1 MGGIPRFFIDRP
13 IFASVIAI
21 VTVFVGV
28 IALFNLP
35 VAQYPNIVPPTVTV
49 TATYAGANAETVAS
63 TVAAPLEQQINGVDN
78 MLYIASTST
87 SDGQMTITVTFEP
100 GTDPD
105 TAQVLVQNRVQAAE
119 SKLPEVVRSNGV
131 VVRKRSPD
139 FTMAVS
145 MVSPDGRYNDLYL
158 SNYAFLQV
166 SDYLAR
172 IKGVGDIQFFGAR
185 DYSMRIWLNPEKIAA
200 LGMTAGDIVRALR
213 EQNVQIAAG
222 NVGGQPAPSGLDYQM
237 TVTTQG
243 RLENVEQFENIVI
256 KTGENGEVVRLKDVA
271 RVDLGAKDYT
281 VISRLDGNPAI
292 NIGIFQAPGSNALE
306 VSKRV
311 REEMEKLKER
321 FPPGVDYRIIYDT
334 TMFVKEAILSVM
346 ETIIEAFLL
355 VVFVVLV
362 FLQSWRSTLI
372 PIMAVPVSLIGTF
385 AVMLAFGF
393 SLNLLTLLGLVL
405 AIGIVVDDA
414 IVVVEAVEHHMAEG
428 LARREATIKAMSEV
442 AGPIVAIT
450 AVLSCVFIPTAFIP
464 GLTGSFYRQFA
475 LTIAFSTILSMVNS
489 LTLSPAMCA
498 LFLQSPKE
506 RKDLLGRALDG
517 VLGWFFRLFN
527 RTFEGFKAIYIRILR
542 KLIRWSLLV
551 LVVYGGLLVLTGYM
565 FQKVPT
571 GFIPETDQ
579 GVMFVNVELPEGA
592 SLERT
597 EQVMNQVE
605 DILKSTPGVAHTINR
620 IGSSII
626 TQATAS
632 NSGTVI
638 CIFEPFE
645 ERKKNSAKSLRG
657 IQEAIQPK
665 FAQIREARV
674 LAFPA
679 PSVRGLGTTGG
690 VKLMVQDRGGGTP
703 DALEKALQ
711 GPIAKASSRPE
722 LARMFTLFR
731 ASTPQIFADINRIQ
745 AKSKGV
751 DVTAISEAL
760 QFYLGSIYVNDLTL
774 FGKPFQ
780 VTAQADGNF
789 RARPDDILRLQTRNA
804 NGEMVPLGS
813 LVELRQINAPSRV
826 PRFNLFPAAE
836 LNGNPATGY
845 STGETIK
852 AMEQLARDTL
862 PRNYGYEWTE
872 TALQELKAG
881 NSALYVFPICVLFV
895 FLVLAALY
903 ENWSLPL
910 AIILIVPLCVLF
922 SLVGISISGGD
933 NNIFTQIGFVVLI
946 GLASKNA
953 ILIVE
958 YAKLSE
964 ERDGKTPLEAAI
976 NASRLRLRPILM
988 TSFSF
993 ILGVVPLALASGA
1006 GYELRRALGTAV
1018 FSGMLGV
1025 TFFGLLLTPVFYVVI
1040 RRLTTPKKK
1049 AMLPKVKAPLEPV
1062 TAA

>member
-21 VTVFVGV
+21 VTMLAGL

-35 VAQYPNIVPPTVTV
+35 IAQYPSIVPPTVTV
-49 TATYAGANAETVAS
+49 TATYPGANAETVAN
-63 TVAAPLEQQINGVDN
+63 TVAAPIEQQVNGVDN

-119 SKLPEVVRSNGV
+119 AKLPDVVRSNGV

-145 MVSPDGRYNDLYL
+145 MVSPDGRYDDLYL
-158 SNYAFLQV
+158 SNYALLQV

-172 IKGVGDIQFFGAR
+172 IKGVGDVLFFGAR

-200 LGMTAGDIVRALR
+200 LAMTAGDVVKALR

-222 NVGGQPAPSGLDYQM
+222 RVGGQPAPSGLDYQM

-243 RLENVEQFENIVI
+243 RLANAEEFENIVI
-256 KTGENGEVVRLKDVA
+256 KTGSDGEVVRLKDVA

-281 VISRLDGNPAI
+281 VISRLDGQPAI

-306 VSKRV
+306 ISKRV
-311 REEMEKLKER
+311 RAEMKRLKQR

-334 TMFVKEAILSVM
+334 TMFVKEAIYSVL

-355 VVFVVLV
+355 VVIVVLV

-372 PIMAVPVSLIGTF
+372 PIIAVPVSLIGSF

-414 IVVVEAVEHHMAEG
+414 IVVVEAVEHHLAQG
-428 LARREATIKAMSEV
+428 LDRREATIKAMSEV

-475 LTIAFSTILSMVNS
+475 LTIAFSTILSMINS
-489 LTLSPAMCA
+489 LTLSPALCA
-498 LFLQSPKE
+498 LFLQPPDA
-506 RKDLLGRALDG
+506 RKDVLGRTLDIA
-517 VLGWFFRLFN
+517 VGWFFRLFT
-527 RTFEGFKAIYIRILR
+527 RTFEGTKNLYIRLLR
-542 KLIRWSLLV
+542 RLIRWSLLV
-551 LVVYGGLLVLTGYM
+551 LILYAGLLVLTGYA
-565 FQKVPT
+565 FHKVPS
-571 GFIPETDQ
+571 GFIPEIDQ
-579 GVMFVNVELPEGA
+579 GVIFVNVELPEGA

-597 EQVMNQVE
+597 EKVMNQVE
-605 DILKSTPGVAHTINR
+605 DILKSTPGIAHTINR
-620 IGSSII
+620 IGSSIV
-626 TQATAS
+626 TQATAP

-645 ERKKNSAKSLRG
+645 ERKKDGKQSLRAVLSEIEG
-657 IQEAIQPK
+657 RFSEISEALVI
-665 FAQIREARV
+665 
-674 LAFPA
+674 AFPL
-679 PSVRGLGTTGG
+679 PSVRGLSTTGG

-703 DALEKALQ
+703 ENLEKALQ
-711 GPIAKASSRPE
+711 GPIQQAASRPE
-722 LARMFTLFR
+722 LDEVFTLFR
-731 ASTPQIFADINRIQ
+731 ASTPQIYADINRIQ
-745 AKSKGV
+745 AKSRGV
-751 DVTAISEAL
+751 DVSAISEAL

-780 VTAQADGNF
+780 VTAQADGPF
-789 RARPDDILRLQTRNA
+789 RARAEDILRLQTRNA
-804 NGEMVPLGS
+804 AGEMVPLGS
-813 LVELRQINAPSRV
+813 LVELKEINAPSRV
-826 PRFNLFPAAE
+826 IRYNLFPAAE
-836 LNGNPATGY
+836 LNANPAPGY
-845 STGETIK
+845 STGQTIR
-852 AMEQLARDTL
+852 ALEELANKNL
-862 PRNYGYEWTE
+862 PGSYGYEWTE
-872 TALQELKAG
+872 TALQELIAG
-881 NSALYVFPICVLFV
+881 NSALYVFPVCVLFV

-903 ENWSLPL
+903 ENWALPL

-922 SLVGISISGGD
+922 SLTGIFISGGD

-958 YAKLSE
+958 FAKLIE

-976 NASRLRLRPILM
+976 EASRLRLRPILM
-988 TSFSF
+988 TSFAF
-993 ILGVVPLALASGA
+993 ILGVIPLVLASGA
-1006 GYELRRALGTAV
+1006 GYELRRTLGIAV

-1025 TFFGLLLTPVFYVVI
+1025 TIFGLFLTPVFYVVI
-1040 RRLTTPKKK
+1040 RRITLSKRRKSLDKKTPTEE
-1049 AMLPKVKAPLEPV
+1049 LVPV
-1062 TAA
+1062 G

>member
-21 VTVFVGV
+21 VTMLAGV

-35 VAQYPNIVPPTVTV
+35 IAQYPSIVPPTVTV
-49 TATYAGANAETVAS
+49 TATYPGANAETVAN
-63 TVAAPLEQQINGVDN
+63 TVAAPIEQQVNGVDN

-119 SKLPEVVRSNGV
+119 AKLPDVVRNNGV

-145 MVSPDGRYNDLYL
+145 MVSPDGRYDDLYL
-158 SNYAFLQV
+158 SNYALLQV

-172 IKGVGDIQFFGAR
+172 IKGVGDVQFFGAR

-200 LGMTAGDIVRALR
+200 LAMTAGDVVKALR

-222 NVGGQPAPSGLDYQM
+222 KVGGQPAPSGLDYQM

-243 RLENVEQFENIVI
+243 RLANAAEFENVVI
-256 KTGENGEVVRLKDVA
+256 KTGSDGEVVRLKDVA
-271 RVDLGAKDYT
+271 RVDLGAKDYN
-281 VISRLDGNPAI
+281 VISRLDGQPAI

-306 VSKRV
+306 ISKRV
-311 REEMEKLKER
+311 RAEMKRLKHR

-334 TMFVKEAILSVM
+334 TMFVKEAIYSVL

-355 VVFVVLV
+355 VVIVVLV

-372 PIMAVPVSLIGTF
+372 PIIAVPVSLIGSF

-414 IVVVEAVEHHMAEG
+414 IVVVEAVEHHLAEG
-428 LARREATIKAMSEV
+428 LDRRAATIKAMSEV

-475 LTIAFSTILSMVNS
+475 LTIAFSTILSMINS
-489 LTLSPAMCA
+489 LTLSPALCA
-498 LFLQSPKE
+498 LFLQPPDA
-506 RKDLLGRALDG
+506 RKDVLGRTLD
-517 VLGWFFRLFN
+517 VALGWFFRLFT
-527 RTFEGFKAIYIRILR
+527 RTFEGTKNLYIRLLR
-542 KLIRWSLLV
+542 RLIRWSLLV
-551 LVVYGGLLVLTGYM
+551 LILYAGLLVLTGYA
-565 FQKVPT
+565 FRRVPS
-571 GFIPETDQ
+571 GFIPEIDQ
-579 GVMFVNVELPEGA
+579 GVIFVNVELPEGA

-597 EQVMNQVE
+597 EKVMNQVE
-605 DILKSTPGVAHTINR
+605 DILKSTPGIAHTINR
-620 IGSSII
+620 IGSSIV
-626 TQATAS
+626 TQATAP

-645 ERKKNSAKSLRG
+645 ERKKGGQQSLR
-657 IQEAIQPK
+657 AILSAIEGR
-665 FAQIREARV
+665 FSEISEARV
-674 LAFPA
+674 IAFPV
-679 PSVRGLGTTGG
+679 PSVRGLSTTGG

-703 DALEKALQ
+703 ENLEKALQ
-711 GPIAKASSRPE
+711 GPIQQAASRPE
-722 LARMFTLFR
+722 LDEVFTLFR
-731 ASTPQIFADINRIQ
+731 ASTPQIYADINRIQ
-745 AKSKGV
+745 AKSRGV
-751 DVTAISEAL
+751 DVSAISEAL

-780 VTAQADGNF
+780 VTAQADGPF
-789 RARPDDILRLQTRNA
+789 RARAEDILRLQTRNA
-804 NGEMVPLGS
+804 AGEMVPLGS
-813 LVELRQINAPSRV
+813 LVELKEINAPSRV
-826 PRFNLFPAAE
+826 IRYNLFPAAE
-836 LNGNPATGY
+836 LNANPAPGY
-845 STGETIK
+845 STGQTIQ
-852 AMEQLARDTL
+852 ALEDLANKNL
-862 PRNYGYEWTE
+862 PGSYGYEWTE
-872 TALQELKAG
+872 TALQELIAG
-881 NSALYVFPICVLFV
+881 NSALYVFPVCVLFV

-903 ENWSLPL
+903 ENWALPL

-922 SLVGISISGGD
+922 SLTGIFISGGD

-958 YAKLSE
+958 FAKLIE

-976 NASRLRLRPILM
+976 EASRLRLRPILM
-988 TSFSF
+988 TSFAF
-993 ILGVVPLALASGA
+993 ILGVIPLVLASGA
-1006 GYELRRALGTAV
+1006 GYELRRTLGIAV

-1025 TFFGLLLTPVFYVVI
+1025 TIFGLFLTPVFYVVI
-1040 RRLTTPKKK
+1040 RRITLRKPRKSLDTKTP
-1049 AMLPKVKAPLEPV
+1049 AEELVPV
-1062 TAA
+1062 G

>member
-21 VTVFVGV
+21 VTMLAGL

-35 VAQYPNIVPPTVTV
+35 IAQYPSIVPPTVTV
-49 TATYAGANAETVAS
+49 TATYPGANAETVAN
-63 TVAAPLEQQINGVDN
+63 TVAAPIEQQVNGVDN

-100 GTDPD
+100 GTNPD

-119 SKLPEVVRSNGV
+119 AKLPDVVRSNGV

-145 MVSPDGRYNDLYL
+145 MVSPDGRYDDLYL
-158 SNYAFLQV
+158 SNYALLQV

-172 IKGVGDIQFFGAR
+172 IKGVGDVLFFGAR

-200 LGMTAGDIVRALR
+200 LAMTAGDIVKALR

-222 NVGGQPAPSGLDYQM
+222 KVGGQPAPLGLDYQM

-243 RLENVEQFENIVI
+243 RLANAEEFENVVI
-256 KTGENGEVVRLKDVA
+256 KTGSDGEVVRLKDVA
-271 RVDLGAKDYT
+271 RVDLGAKDYN
-281 VISRLDGNPAI
+281 VISRLDGQPAI

-306 VSKRV
+306 ISKRV
-311 REEMEKLKER
+311 RAEMKRLKQR

-334 TMFVKEAILSVM
+334 TMFVKEAIYSVL

-355 VVFVVLV
+355 VVIVVLV

-372 PIMAVPVSLIGTF
+372 PIMAVPVSLIGSF

-414 IVVVEAVEHHMAEG
+414 IVVVEAVEHHLAEG
-428 LARREATIKAMSEV
+428 LDRREATIKAMSEV

-475 LTIAFSTILSMVNS
+475 LTIAFSTILSMINS
-489 LTLSPAMCA
+489 LTLSPALCA
-498 LFLQSPKE
+498 LFLQPPGA
-506 RKDLLGRALDG
+506 RKDVLGRTLDIA
-517 VLGWFFRLFN
+517 LGWFFRLFT
-527 RTFEGFKAIYIRILR
+527 RTFEGTKNLYIRLLR
-542 KLIRWSLLV
+542 RLIRWSLLV
-551 LVVYGGLLVLTGYM
+551 LILYAGLLVLTGYA
-565 FQKVPT
+565 FHKVPS
-571 GFIPETDQ
+571 GFIPEIDQ
-579 GVMFVNVELPEGA
+579 GVIFVNVELPEGA

-597 EQVMNQVE
+597 EKVMNQVE
-605 DILKSTPGVAHTINR
+605 DILKSTPGIAHTINR
-620 IGSSII
+620 IGSSIV
-626 TQATAS
+626 TQATAP

-645 ERKKNSAKSLRG
+645 DRKKDEKQSLRAVLSEIEG
-657 IQEAIQPK
+657 RFSEIS
-665 FAQIREARV
+665 EAR
-674 LAFPA
+674 LIAFPL
-679 PSVRGLGTTGG
+679 PSVRGLSTTGG

-703 DALEKALQ
+703 ESLEKALQ
-711 GPIAKASSRPE
+711 GPIQQAGSRPE
-722 LARMFTLFR
+722 LDEVFTLFR
-731 ASTPQIFADINRIQ
+731 ASTPQIYADINRIQ
-745 AKSKGV
+745 AKSRGV
-751 DVTAISEAL
+751 DVSAISEAL

-780 VTAQADGNF
+780 VTAQADGPF
-789 RARPDDILRLQTRNA
+789 RARAEDILRLQTRNA
-804 NGEMVPLGS
+804 AGEMVPLGS
-813 LVELRQINAPSRV
+813 LVDLREINAPSRV
-826 PRFNLFPAAE
+826 IRYNLFPAAE
-836 LNGNPATGY
+836 LNANPAPGY
-845 STGETIK
+845 STGQTIQ
-852 AMEQLARDTL
+852 ALEELANKTL
-862 PRNYGYEWTE
+862 PGSYGYEWTE
-872 TALQELKAG
+872 TALQELIAG
-881 NSALYVFPICVLFV
+881 NSALYVFPVCVLFV

-903 ENWSLPL
+903 ENWALPL

-922 SLVGISISGGD
+922 SLTGIFVAGGD

-958 YAKLSE
+958 FAKLIE

-976 NASRLRLRPILM
+976 EASRLRLRPILM
-988 TSFSF
+988 TSFAF
-993 ILGVVPLALASGA
+993 ILGVIPLVLASGA
-1006 GYELRRALGTAV
+1006 GYELRRTLGIAV

-1025 TFFGLLLTPVFYVVI
+1025 TIFGLFLTPVFYVVI
-1040 RRLTTPKKK
+1040 RRITLSKRKKSVDTK
-1049 AMLPKVKAPLEPV
+1049 
-1062 TAA
+1062 TAAEELVPVG

>member
-21 VTVFVGV
+21 VTILAGL

-35 VAQYPNIVPPTVTV
+35 IAQYPSIVPPTVTV
-49 TATYAGANAETVAS
+49 TATYPGANAETVAN
-63 TVAAPLEQQINGVDN
+63 TVAAPIEQQVNGVDN

-100 GTDPD
+100 GTNPD

-119 SKLPEVVRSNGV
+119 AKLPDVVRSNGV

-145 MVSPDGRYNDLYL
+145 MVSPDGRYDDLYL
-158 SNYAFLQV
+158 SNYALLQV

-172 IKGVGDIQFFGAR
+172 IKGVGDVLFFGAR

-200 LGMTAGDIVRALR
+200 LAMTAGDIVKALR

-222 NVGGQPAPSGLDYQM
+222 KVGGQPAPLGLDYQM

-243 RLENVEQFENIVI
+243 RLANAEEFENVVI
-256 KTGENGEVVRLKDVA
+256 KTGSDGEVVRLKDVA
-271 RVDLGAKDYT
+271 RVDLGAKDYN
-281 VISRLDGNPAI
+281 VISRLDGQPAI

-306 VSKRV
+306 ISKRV
-311 REEMEKLKER
+311 RAEMKRLKQR

-334 TMFVKEAILSVM
+334 TMFVKEAIYSVL

-355 VVFVVLV
+355 VVIVVLV

-372 PIMAVPVSLIGTF
+372 PIMAVPVSLIGSF

-414 IVVVEAVEHHMAEG
+414 IVVVEAVEHHLAEG
-428 LARREATIKAMSEV
+428 LDRREATIKAMSEV

-475 LTIAFSTILSMVNS
+475 LTIAFSTILSMINS
-489 LTLSPAMCA
+489 LTLSPALCA
-498 LFLQSPKE
+498 LFLQPPGA
-506 RKDLLGRALDG
+506 RKDVLGRTLDIA
-517 VLGWFFRLFN
+517 LGWFFRLFT
-527 RTFEGFKAIYIRILR
+527 RTFEGTKNLYIRLLR
-542 KLIRWSLLV
+542 RLIRWSLLV
-551 LVVYGGLLVLTGYM
+551 LILYAGLLVLTGYA
-565 FQKVPT
+565 FHKVPS
-571 GFIPETDQ
+571 GFIPEIDQ
-579 GVMFVNVELPEGA
+579 GVIFVNVELPEGA

-597 EQVMNQVE
+597 EKVMNQVE
-605 DILKSTPGVAHTINR
+605 DILKSTPGIAHTINR
-620 IGSSII
+620 IGSSIV
-626 TQATAS
+626 TQATAP

-645 ERKKNSAKSLRG
+645 DRKKDEKQSLRAVLSEIEG
-657 IQEAIQPK
+657 RFSEIS
-665 FAQIREARV
+665 EAR
-674 LAFPA
+674 LIAFPL
-679 PSVRGLGTTGG
+679 PSVRGLSTTGG

-703 DALEKALQ
+703 ESLEKALQ
-711 GPIAKASSRPE
+711 GPIQQAGSRPE
-722 LARMFTLFR
+722 LDEVFTLFR
-731 ASTPQIFADINRIQ
+731 ASTPQIYADINRIQ
-745 AKSKGV
+745 AKSRGV
-751 DVTAISEAL
+751 DVSAISEAL

-780 VTAQADGNF
+780 VTAQADGPF
-789 RARPDDILRLQTRNA
+789 RARAEDILRLQTRNA
-804 NGEMVPLGS
+804 AGEMVPLGS
-813 LVELRQINAPSRV
+813 LVDLREINAPSRV
-826 PRFNLFPAAE
+826 IRYNLFPAAE
-836 LNGNPATGY
+836 LNANPAPGY
-845 STGETIK
+845 STGQTIQ
-852 AMEQLARDTL
+852 ALEELANKTL
-862 PRNYGYEWTE
+862 PGSYGYEWTE
-872 TALQELKAG
+872 TALQELIAG
-881 NSALYVFPICVLFV
+881 NSALYVFPVCVLFV

-903 ENWSLPL
+903 ENWALPL

-922 SLVGISISGGD
+922 SLTGIFVAGGD

-958 YAKLSE
+958 FAKLIE

-976 NASRLRLRPILM
+976 EASRLRLRPILM
-988 TSFSF
+988 TSFAF
-993 ILGVVPLALASGA
+993 ILGVIPLVLASGA
-1006 GYELRRALGTAV
+1006 GYELRRTLGIAV

-1025 TFFGLLLTPVFYVVI
+1025 TIFGLFLTPVFYVVI
-1040 RRLTTPKKK
+1040 RRITLSKRKKSVDTK
-1049 AMLPKVKAPLEPV
+1049 
-1062 TAA
+1062 TAAEELVPVG

>member
-21 VTVFVGV
+21 VTVFAGV

-35 VAQYPNIVPPTVTV
+35 IAQYPNIVPPTVSV
-49 TATYAGANAETVAS
+49 TARYPGANAETVAS
-63 TVAAPLEQQINGVDN
+63 TVAAPIEQQINGVDN
-78 MLYIASTST
+78 MLYISSTST
-87 SDGQMTITVTFEP
+87 SDGQMTITVTFAA
-100 GTDPD
+100 GTNPD

-119 SKLPEVVRSNGV
+119 AKLPDVVRSNGV

-145 MVSPDGRYNDLYL
+145 MVSPDGRYDDLYL
-158 SNYAFLQV
+158 SNYALLQV

-172 IKGVGDIQFFGAR
+172 VKGVGDVQFFGAR
-185 DYSMRIWLNPEKIAA
+185 DYSMRIWLNPDKIAA
-200 LGMTAGDIVRALR
+200 LGMTAGDVVEALR

-237 TVTTQG
+237 AVTTQG
-243 RLENVEQFENIVI
+243 RLESAEQFENIVI
-256 KTGENGEVVRLKDVA
+256 KTGTNGEVVRVKDVA
-271 RVDLGAKDYT
+271 RVELGAKDYT
-281 VISRLDGNPAI
+281 VISRLDGKPAI
-292 NIGIFQAPGSNALE
+292 NIGIFQAPGSNALDI
-306 VSKRV
+306 SKRV
-311 REEMEKLKER
+311 RAEMERLKQR
-321 FPPGVDYRIIYDT
+321 FPPGMDYRIIYDT
-334 TMFVKEAILSVM
+334 TMFVKEAIYSVT
-346 ETIIEAFLL
+346 ETILEAFLL

-414 IVVVEAVEHHMAEG
+414 IVVVEAVERHMEEG
-428 LARREATIKAMSEV
+428 LNRRDATIKAMSEV

-498 LFLQSPKE
+498 LFLQPRDA
-506 RKDLLGRALDG
+506 RKDFLGRILDG
-517 VLGWFFRLFN
+517 SLGWFFRLFN
-527 RTFEGFKAIYIRILR
+527 RTYEAANTLYIRLLR
-542 KLIRWSLLV
+542 RLIRWSFIVLV
-551 LVVYGGLLVLTGYM
+551 LYAGLLVLTGYV
-565 FQKVPT
+565 FKSVPT

-579 GVMFVNVELPEGA
+579 GFMFVNVELPEGA

-597 EQVMNQVE
+597 EEVMNQVE
-605 DILKSTPGVAHTINR
+605 ETLKSTPGIANTINR

-626 TQATAS
+626 TQATAP

-645 ERKKNSAKSLRG
+645 ERKGHPEKSLRG
-657 IQEAIQPK
+657 ILAAIEPK
-665 FAQIREARV
+665 FEQIRQARV
-674 LAFPA
+674 LAFAP
-679 PSVRGLGTTGG
+679 PSVRGLSTTGG
-690 VKLMVQDRGGGTP
+690 VKLMVQDREGGTP
-703 DALEKALQ
+703 ANLERALQ
-711 GPIAKASSRPE
+711 GPIKEGESRPE
-722 LARMFTLFR
+722 LDRIFTLFR
-731 ASTPQIFADINRIQ
+731 ANTPQVYADINRIQ
-745 AKSKGV
+745 AKSRNV
-751 DVTAISEAL
+751 HVSAISEAL
-760 QFYLGSIYVNDLTL
+760 QFYLGSIYVNDLNL

-780 VTAQADGNF
+780 VTAQADGPF
-789 RARPDDILRLQTRNA
+789 RARPDDILRLQTRNTA
-804 NGEMVPLGS
+804 GEMVPLGS
-813 LVELRQINAPSRV
+813 LVDLREVNAPSRV
-826 PRFNLFPAAE
+826 IRFNLFPAAE
-836 LNGNPATGY
+836 LNANPAAGY
-845 STGETIK
+845 STGQTIK
-852 AMEQLARDTL
+852 AMEELATETL
-862 PRNYGYEWTE
+862 PASYGYEWTE
-872 TALQELKAG
+872 TALQELIAG

-903 ENWSLPL
+903 ENWALPL
-910 AIILIVPLCVLF
+910 AIILIVPMCVLC
-922 SLVGISISGGD
+922 SLVGIAISGGD

-958 YAKLSE
+958 YARLSE
-964 ERDGKTPLEAAI
+964 ERDARTPLEAAVE
-976 NASRLRLRPILM
+976 ASRLRLRPILM

-993 ILGVVPLALASGA
+993 ILGVVPLVLASGA
-1006 GYELRRALGTAV
+1006 GYELRRTLGLAV

-1025 TFFGLLLTPVFYVVI
+1025 TIFGLFLTPVFYVVI
-1040 RRLTTPKKK
+1040 RRITTRRKRETSPRERPSRE
-1049 AMLPKVKAPLEPV
+1049 LAPV
-1062 TAA
+1062 G

>member
-21 VTVFVGV
+21 VTILAGL

-35 VAQYPNIVPPTVTV
+35 IAQYPSIVPPTVTV
-49 TATYAGANAETVAS
+49 TATYPGANAETVAN
-63 TVAAPLEQQINGVDN
+63 TVAAPIEQQVNGVDN

-100 GTDPD
+100 GTNPD

-119 SKLPEVVRSNGV
+119 AKLPDVVRSNGV

-145 MVSPDGRYNDLYL
+145 MVSPDGRYDDLYL
-158 SNYAFLQV
+158 SNYALLQV

-172 IKGVGDIQFFGAR
+172 IKGVGDVLFFGAR

-200 LGMTAGDIVRALR
+200 LAMTAGDIVKALR

-222 NVGGQPAPSGLDYQM
+222 KVGGQPAPLGLDYQM

-243 RLENVEQFENIVI
+243 RLANAEEFENVVI
-256 KTGENGEVVRLKDVA
+256 KTGSDGEVVRLKDVA
-271 RVDLGAKDYT
+271 RVDLGAKDYN
-281 VISRLDGNPAI
+281 VISRLDGQPAI

-306 VSKRV
+306 ISKRV
-311 REEMEKLKER
+311 RTEMKRLKQR

-334 TMFVKEAILSVM
+334 TMFVKEAIYSVL

-355 VVFVVLV
+355 VVIVVLV

-372 PIMAVPVSLIGTF
+372 PIMAVPVSLIGSF

-414 IVVVEAVEHHMAEG
+414 IVVVEAVEHHLAEG
-428 LARREATIKAMSEV
+428 LDRREATIKAMSEV

-475 LTIAFSTILSMVNS
+475 LTIAFSTILSMINS
-489 LTLSPAMCA
+489 LTLSPALCA
-498 LFLQSPKE
+498 LFLQPPGA
-506 RKDLLGRALDG
+506 RKDVLGRTLDIG
-517 VLGWFFRLFN
+517 LGWFFRLFT
-527 RTFEGFKAIYIRILR
+527 RTFEGIKNLYIRLLR
-542 KLIRWSLLV
+542 RLIRWSLLV
-551 LVVYGGLLVLTGYM
+551 LILYAGLLVLTGYA
-565 FQKVPT
+565 FHKVPS
-571 GFIPETDQ
+571 GFIPEIDQ
-579 GVMFVNVELPEGA
+579 GVIFVNVELPEGA

-597 EQVMNQVE
+597 EKVMNQVE
-605 DILKSTPGVAHTINR
+605 DILKSTPGIAHTINR
-620 IGSSII
+620 IGSSIV
-626 TQATAS
+626 TQATAP

-645 ERKKNSAKSLRG
+645 DRKKDEKQSLRAVLSEIEG
-657 IQEAIQPK
+657 RFSEIS
-665 FAQIREARV
+665 EAR
-674 LAFPA
+674 LIAFPL
-679 PSVRGLGTTGG
+679 PSVRGLSTTGG

-703 DALEKALQ
+703 ESLEKALQ
-711 GPIAKASSRPE
+711 GPIQQAGSRPE
-722 LARMFTLFR
+722 LDEVFTLFR
-731 ASTPQIFADINRIQ
+731 ASTPQIYADINRIQ
-745 AKSKGV
+745 AKSRGV
-751 DVTAISEAL
+751 DVSAISEAL

-780 VTAQADGNF
+780 VTAQADGPF
-789 RARPDDILRLQTRNA
+789 RARAEDILRLQTRNA
-804 NGEMVPLGS
+804 AGEMVPLGS
-813 LVELRQINAPSRV
+813 LVDLREINAPSRV
-826 PRFNLFPAAE
+826 IRYNLFPAAE
-836 LNGNPATGY
+836 LNANPAPGY
-845 STGETIK
+845 STGQTIQ
-852 AMEQLARDTL
+852 ALEELANKTL
-862 PRNYGYEWTE
+862 PGSYGYEWTE
-872 TALQELKAG
+872 TALQELIAG
-881 NSALYVFPICVLFV
+881 NSALYVFPVCVLFV

-903 ENWSLPL
+903 ENWALPL

-922 SLVGISISGGD
+922 SLTGIFAAGGD

-958 YAKLSE
+958 FAKLIE

-976 NASRLRLRPILM
+976 EASRLRLRPILM
-988 TSFSF
+988 TSFAF
-993 ILGVVPLALASGA
+993 ILGVIPLVLASGA
-1006 GYELRRALGTAV
+1006 GYELRRTLGIAV

-1025 TFFGLLLTPVFYVVI
+1025 TIFGLFLTPVFYVVI
-1040 RRLTTPKKK
+1040 RRITLSKRKKSMDTK
-1049 AMLPKVKAPLEPV
+1049 
-1062 TAA
+1062 TAAEELVPVG